1 MSVCECMET
10 LEMAISA
17 FVSLFEDIQVFQPVF
32 SLISFLLP
40 SCVCVWERVSL
51 RCVFYNKRLFSVV
64 IAVCLSLCMYV
75 CVICVFFFAFKETV
89 VRDGESQTVFKSPV

>member
-1 MSVCECMET
+1 M
-10 LEMAISA
+10 
-17 FVSLFEDIQVFQPVF
+17 
-32 SLISFLLP
+32 
-40 SCVCVWERVSL
+40 
-51 RCVFYNKRLFSVV
+51 FYNKRLFSVV